1 MAQTLTLF
9 VFSLAFGA
17 VLGAIVV
24 WLIMRNSTLVAQGQ
38 VRSEAQIESVR
49 LSEKLSASTDEN
61 NEMRRRLEAADGKLI
76 DLREQLEKSRDER
89 TRQEERANRVPGL
102 ESQLAQ
108 LSAELQKQTSR
119 AAGLEEQA
127 TRLPTLEEKLRLATI
142 ASDEMKIQLAAVR
155 EKLGGADS
163 TVKAQEGRIGGLEA
177 DLAIMTSKRDQLSLD
192 HEQLKTQIAQ
202 LTTSIEAD
210 REQAAEKLALLK
222 DAKEQLTAS
231 FKSLA
236 NEILEEKSARFAEEN
251 KVNIGSILDPLKTK
265 IQEFQGKVEQV
276 YIQEMKDRT
285 ALSEQVK
292 QLMTLNQQLSQDAN
306 NLTLALK
313 GSNKTQGNWGEMIL
327 ERVLEDSGLR
337 KDHEF
342 LIRPTYS
349 REDGTRAQPDAVI
362 LLPENRN
369 LVVDAKVSLVAYEN
383 YTNAEND
390 GDRAVAIQGHV
401 ASVRTHIN
409 ELAACNYQGLDAVKS
424 LDFVVLFVPI
434 EPAFIIAVASDTK
447 LWQEAW
453 RKNVLLVS
461 PSIFLFVVSTVAN
474 LWRQELQKRSVQD
487 IVKRGAELYDKLV
500 GFVDD
505 LKKVGERLVQAKDSY
520 DGAYAKL
527 YTGKGNVI
535 RQAELLKGLGIKPT
549 KSLPTELVETAV
561 EISALPGDGPMA
573 EDPNGLNN

>member
-1 MAQTLTLF
+1 MTQTLTFFL
-9 VFSLAFGA
+9 FSLA
-17 VLGAIVV
+17 LGAGLGATVV
-24 WLIMRNSTLVAQGQ
+24 WLIMRNSTLRATVE
-38 VRSEAQIESVR
+38 VRTETQIESVR
-49 LSEKLSASTDEN
+49 LSEKLSASIDEN

-76 DLREQLEKSRDER
+76 DLLEQLEKLRDER
-89 TRQEERANRVPGL
+89 TRHEERANRVPGL

-108 LSAELQKQTSR
+108 LTVEVQKQTSR

-127 TRLPTLEEKLRLATI
+127 MRVPTLEESLHLATI
-142 ASDEMKIQLAAVR
+142 NGDEIKIQLATVR
-155 EKLGGADS
+155 ERLGGAES
-163 TVKAQEGRIGGLEA
+163 TVNAQEGRIGRLEA
-177 DLAIMTSKRDQLSLD
+177 DLAIMTSKRDQLFLD
-192 HEQLKTQIAQ
+192 QEQLKTQIAQ

-210 REQAAEKLALLK
+210 REQSAEKLALLK

-236 NEILEEKSARFAEEN
+236 NEILEEKSAKFAEEN

-276 YIQEMKDRT
+276 YIQEIKDRT

-292 QLMTLNQQLSQDAN
+292 QLMSLNQQLSQDAN

-342 LIRPTYS
+342 LIRPTYP
-349 REDGTRAQPDAVI
+349 REDGTRAQPDALI

-369 LVVDAKVSLVAYEN
+369 LVVDAKVSLVAYEE
-383 YTNAEND
+383 YTVAKND
-390 GDRAVAIQGHV
+390 LERAAAVQRHV

-409 ELAACNYQGLDAVKS
+409 DLSACNYQGLDAVRS

-434 EPAFIIAVASDTK
+434 EPAFIIAVASDTR

-453 RKNVLLVS
+453 QKNVMLVS
-461 PSIFLFVVSTVAN
+461 PSIFLFVVRTVAN

-505 LKKVGERLVQAKDSY
+505 LKKVGERLGQAKDSY

-535 RQAELLKGLGIKPT
+535 RQAEMLRVLGIKPT
-549 KSLPTELVETAV
+549 KSLPPELVETVAD
-561 EISALPGDGPMA
+561 ISALPGEGLTPD
-573 EDPNGLNN
+573 DPNSLNN